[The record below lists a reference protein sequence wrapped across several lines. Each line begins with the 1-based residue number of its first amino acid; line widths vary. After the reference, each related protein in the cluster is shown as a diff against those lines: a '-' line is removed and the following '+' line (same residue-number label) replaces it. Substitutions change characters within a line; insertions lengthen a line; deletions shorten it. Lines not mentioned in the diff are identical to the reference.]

1 MKIFSIYAAFW
12 TLFAVT
18 FAVMFILLMICVLGI
33 PSGIMLAVLG
43 AAVSVFKADFVI
55 SALAPQVMMF
65 GGISGAFLAAFFGL
79 LAVKAGFFISEIFVR
94 IRRKC
99 ERLKE
104 SIEEQPE
111 AQFENSPDAQPE
123 NQTEK
128 SPDAQ
133 LGTQYEN
140 HE

>member
-12 TLFAVT
+12 ILFAVT

-33 PSGIMLAVLG
+33 PSGVMLAVLG

-79 LAVKAGFFISEIFVR
+79 LAVKAGFFISDIFVR
-94 IRRKC
+94 LRRKC

-104 SIEEQPE
+104 SIEEQSENYPE
-111 AQFENSPDAQPE
+111 EQSETHPENSF
-123 NQTEK
+123 
-128 SPDAQ
+128 DAQ
-133 LGTQYEN
+133 LETRSEN
-140 HE
+140 QE